1 MTRCRVRSALFAL
14 GLCASAPSASAAI
27 GQAVPSSVV
36 GSSAFPDATLFRVFL
51 KDGSS
56 LVSYGE
62 VARVDDHVVF
72 TMPTSTS
79 SADPQLH
86 LVNLA
91 ADRVDWDRTAKYA
104 ESARASQ
111 YLANQ
116 AVYDYAQLSNGVAQA
131 LNEIA
136 ATKDPVEGLAIAEE
150 ARKILAEWPPKHFNY
165 KQADV
170 HEMLGMLDEAIGDL
184 RVAAGTGRFDLSF
197 VADAGPPPPVE
208 PLMAPPTPQETIEQV
223 LTAADLSDSP
233 AERSS
238 LLAVALSALAR
249 DAGALPP
256 EWATSTAAATEA
268 AIAREIEADR
278 AYQTLTSTV
287 LGLART
293 RARAADVNGLQRLIV
308 EVHVRDFALGAR
320 RPDAVNALLDSI
332 AVELD
337 AARRLRLARDQ
348 WTLRAPEYRKYRAS
362 ILASLTRFTQLKAPL
377 ENIKALAGSSPFAL
391 SSILRAAA
399 EIRGNMSKV
408 SPPGELQQ
416 THSLLMSA
424 VELADSAARI
434 RREAALTG
442 SITRAWDASA
452 AAAGSL
458 MLVARALSEMQALLK
473 IPQLPK

>member
-1 MTRCRVRSALFAL
+1 MTRCRVAAALFVL
-14 GLCASAPSASAAI
+14 SLCAPAHTASAAI
-27 GQAVPSSVV
+27 GQAGSPSAAA
-36 GSSAFPDATLFRVFL
+36 GSAFPDATLFRVFL
-51 KDGSS
+51 KNGSS

-62 VARVDDHVVF
+62 VARFEDHVVF
-72 TMPTSTS
+72 SMPTSTS

-86 LVNLA
+86 LVSLA

-111 YLANQ
+111 YLAYQ

-136 ATKDPVEGLAIAEE
+136 ATADPIRALEIAEKT
-150 ARKILAEWPPKHFNY
+150 RKTLAEWPPEHFNY

-170 HEMLGMLDEAIGDL
+170 KEMLALLDEAIADL

-197 VADAGPPPPVE
+197 VADAGPPPPLE
-208 PLMAPPTPQETIEQV
+208 PLMVPPTPKEAIEQV
-223 LTAADLSDSP
+223 LTAADLSDSS

-238 LLAVALSALAR
+238 LLTAALTALAR
-249 DAGALPP
+249 DAGALPL

-278 AYQTLTSTV
+278 AYQTLTSTM
-287 LGLART
+287 LALART
-293 RARAADVNGLQRLIV
+293 RARAADVSGLQRLID
-308 EVHVRDFALGAR
+308 EVHVRDRALGAT
-320 RPDAVNALLDSI
+320 RPDAVNALLDSV
-332 AVELD
+332 ALDLD
-337 AARRLRLARDQ
+337 AARGLRLARDQ
-348 WTLRAPEYRKYRAS
+348 WALRAPAYRRYRAS
-362 ILASLTRFTQLKAPL
+362 ILPSLTRFTQLTAPL

-391 SSILRAAA
+391 SSIQRAAT
-399 EIRGNMSKV
+399 EIRSNMSKV
-408 SPPGELQQ
+408 SPPRELQQ

-442 SITRAWDASA
+442 SMTRAWDASA

-458 MLVARALSEMQALLK
+458 MLVARALSEMQTLMK
-473 IPQLPK
+473 TPQLPK